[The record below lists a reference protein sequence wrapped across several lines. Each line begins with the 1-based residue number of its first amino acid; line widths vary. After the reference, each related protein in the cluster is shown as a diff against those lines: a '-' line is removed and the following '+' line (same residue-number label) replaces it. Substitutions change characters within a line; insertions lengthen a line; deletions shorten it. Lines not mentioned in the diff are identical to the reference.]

1 MQESDVPFAP
11 GRVLAG
17 RYRIERR
24 IARGGMA
31 DVYAAID
38 PVLSRKVAI
47 KAFRLDTSS
56 TADHRRIDREIRM
69 LASLRDPGLVTVF
82 DAGFVPDGAGGESP
96 FLVMELIEGPTLS
109 DRLKGKRLSLNE
121 IARLGA
127 EVAATLVYVHK
138 IGIVHRDIKPANI
151 LLDPIPGGFRA
162 KLADFGIARLVD
174 STRYTA
180 VGAAVGTANYVS
192 PEQALGERIGPP
204 SDIYSLA
211 LILIES
217 MSGSVVFPGTGVEA
231 VSPRLHRDPTMP
243 KGLSADWVRLLERM
257 TARKPGDRPTAAQV
271 AQELTAL
278 AQGSPQTPVP
288 PPPTAILT
296 PPPAKTTA
304 FATKMAEIK
313 APRTLPKRPLAI
325 AAAVIVAAV
334 LGLGL
339 WAVIPSSDDVPTP
352 TYPTVDGQLGVHLGE
367 LEGAIP

>member
-47 KAFRLDTSS
+47 KAFRLDTTSA
-56 TADHRRIDREIRM
+56 ADHRRVDREIRM

-82 DAGFVPDGAGGESP
+82 DAGFVPDGAAAETP

-109 DRLKGKRLSLNE
+109 DRLKGKRLSQNE
-121 IARLGA
+121 VARLGA
-127 EVAATLVYVHK
+127 EVASTLIYVHK

-151 LLDPIPGGFRA
+151 LLDPIAGGFRA

-192 PEQALGERIGPP
+192 PEQALGEPIGPP

-211 LILIES
+211 LILIECL
-217 MSGSVVFPGTGVEA
+217 SGSVVFPGAGVEA

-243 KGLSADWVRLLERM
+243 KGVTAEWESLLERM
-257 TARKPGDRPTAAQV
+257 TARRPGDRPTAAQV

-278 AQGSPQTPVP
+278 VQGNSQSPVP

-304 FATKMAEIK
+304 FATKV
-313 APRTLPKRPLAI
+313 APLRTRRSVPKRPLAI
-325 AAAVIVAAV
+325 AGAAIVAAV

-339 WAVIPSSDDVPTP
+339 WAAIPSDDVPPP